1 MMYLVECYADELFL
15 CNLLPN
21 IANNIEHT
29 GSRSKII
36 KKIDNGKCI
45 YKALIDEDPDSI
57 QDERLN
63 SYSMSFANK
72 FIKVYKAKGS
82 IILTLRPRIEEFL
95 LNIARAVNIDPKDYN
110 LPDNG
115 EELHKILGNQ
125 RVKQNNN
132 TKNFINNI
140 VNSNHSAIQKI
151 KNYMLC
157 KI

>member
-1 MMYLVECYADELFL
+1 MYLVECYADELFL

-36 KKIDNGKCI
+36 KKIDNGEGI
-45 YKALIDEDPDSI
+45 YKALIDEDPDSK

-63 SYSMSFANK
+63 SYSMSFANT

-82 IILTLRPRIEEFL
+82 IIVALRPRIEEFL
-95 LNIARAVNIDPKDYN
+95 LNIARAVNIDLKDYK
-110 LPDNG
+110 
-115 EELHKILGNQ
+115 LHIMVKNYIKILGNQ

-132 TKNFINNI
+132 TKNFY
-140 VNSNHSAIQKI
+140 K
-151 KNYMLC
+151 
-157 KI
+157 

>member
-36 KKIDNGKCI
+36 KKIDNGKGI
-45 YKALIDEDPDSI
+45 YKALIDEDPDSK

-63 SYSMSFANK
+63 SYSMSFANT

-82 IILTLRPRIEEFL
+82 IIVVLCPRIEEFL
-95 LNIARAVNIDPKDYN
+95 LNIAREVNIDPKDYN
-110 LPDNG
+110 LPNNG

-132 TKNFINNI
+132 ARNFINDIINR
-140 VNSNHSAIQKI
+140 NHFAIQNI

>member
-1 MMYLVECYADELFL
+1 MYLVECYADELFL
-15 CNLLPN
+15 CKLLPN

-36 KKIDNGKCI
+36 KKLNSGKGI

-57 QDERLN
+57 QDKRLN
-63 SYSMSFANK
+63 SYSISFENT

-82 IILTLRPRIEEFL
+82 IIVVLRPRLEEFL
-95 LNIARAVNIDPKDYN
+95 LNIARTVNIDPKKYN
-110 LPDNG
+110 LSDNG

-132 TKNFINNI
+132 AKNFINDI
-140 VNSNHSAIQKI
+140 VNSNHSAIQNI
-151 KNYMLC
+151 KNSMLC
-157 KI
+157 II

>member
-1 MMYLVECYADELFL
+1 MGNVF
-15 CNLLPN
+15 
-21 IANNIEHT
+21 
-29 GSRSKII
+29 
-36 KKIDNGKCI
+36 I

-63 SYSMSFANK
+63 CYHKKFEDP

-95 LNIARAVNIDPKDYN
+95 LNIAREVNIDPKDYN

-132 TKNFINNI
+132 ARNFINDI
-140 VNSNHSAIQKI
+140 INSNHSAIQNI

>member
-1 MMYLVECYADELFL
+1 MYLVEGYANELFL

-36 KKIDNGKCI
+36 KKIDNGKGI

-57 QDERLN
+57 QDKRLN
-63 SYSMSFANK
+63 SYSMSFANT

-82 IILTLRPRIEEFL
+82 IIVALRPLIEEFL
-95 LNIARAVNIDPKDYN
+95 LNIAREVNIDPKKYN
-110 LPDNG
+110 LPNNG

-140 VNSNHSAIQKI
+140 VNRNHSAIQNI